1 MSERWRT
8 ISVSEL
14 GKIVTGKTPKTSVE
28 EYFGGEIPFLTPSD
42 DMESKWVNKTARSL
56 TEKGLEKVKNNLI
69 PAKSVCV
76 SCIGSDLGKV
86 TMTTRS
92 TVTNQQINS
101 IIVDELNFDADFVY
115 YSMKQLGKI
124 LNFHSKT
131 STAVPIVN
139 KSTFSQYEI
148 SAPDIDE
155 QRRISSILCMI
166 DNKIENNKKI
176 NNNLS
181 QQTQA
186 IFQHYFGGGNNSVPG
201 YISDITINVTDG
213 VHNTVKDDS
222 LGKYLLLSCKNIKGG
237 VLSIGSTER
246 KISEETFLKL
256 RKRTKLEKGDI
267 LISSVGTIGEILMLK
282 EIPSNYE
289 FQRSVAMIKPN
300 PEKASSAYIY
310 EALIAKRAE
319 LINTAHGAVQQCL
332 FISDISGFEIGV
344 PDVSIMKTFT
354 EIVEPFYT
362 LISEHDKENR
372 HLVALRDSLLPKL
385 MSGEIDVSDIDL

>member
-8 ISVSEL
+8 RSVSEL

-176 NNNLS
+176 NNNL
-181 QQTQA
+181 A
-186 IFQHYFGGGNNSVPG
+186 
-201 YISDITINVTDG
+201 
-213 VHNTVKDDS
+213 
-222 LGKYLLLSCKNIKGG
+222 
-237 VLSIGSTER
+237 
-246 KISEETFLKL
+246 
-256 RKRTKLEKGDI
+256 
-267 LISSVGTIGEILMLK
+267 
-282 EIPSNYE
+282 
-289 FQRSVAMIKPN
+289 A
-300 PEKASSAYIY
+300 
-310 EALIAKRAE
+310 
-319 LINTAHGAVQQCL
+319 
-332 FISDISGFEIGV
+332 
-344 PDVSIMKTFT
+344 
-354 EIVEPFYT
+354 
-362 LISEHDKENR
+362 
-372 HLVALRDSLLPKL
+372 
-385 MSGEIDVSDIDL
+385 